1 MSMRFGKKYNQN
13 GGAYE
18 SLFYVIGLFV
28 TIFIGIVIYYRT
40 IGYTISF
47 GWNKLFFIL
56 EKKQPVDLSLRVN
69 EEEKA
74 TVTLEPQPAPVI
86 PPLPTSILPL
96 SPEERPNGLP
106 GATEASSSIFE
117 PNKQNEEVFNISR
130 NIYKYDDAEPLCKA
144 MGAELATYDQILE
157 AHKKGADW
165 CNYGWVKGQM
175 AVFPTQEKTWERL
188 QKGDNTNKYAC
199 GKPGLNGGYFDNP
212 ELAFGVNCFGPKP
225 LQNQT
230 DDLQNSAEFTTP
242 PTAEQIEFDKKVQ
255 KFREQ
260 LENISVLPFK
270 RGQWSE

>member
-1 MSMRFGKKYNQN
+1 MKGKRFYQN

-18 SLFYVIGLFV
+18 TFFYLIGLFV
-28 TIFIGIVIYYRT
+28 AIFIGIVIYYKT

-47 GWNKLFFIL
+47 GWDKLFFIL
-56 EKKQPVDLSLRVN
+56 EKKQFVDVN
-69 EEEKA
+69 LTVDKKEEA
-74 TVTLEPQPAPVI
+74 AVTLVPQPEPVLPEVPAI
-86 PPLPTSILPL
+86 PAILPL

-106 GATEASSSIFE
+106 GATEASTSIFE
-117 PNKQNEEVFNISR
+117 PSKPHEEVFNISR

-157 AHKKGADW
+157 AYKKGADW

-175 AVFPTQEKTWERL
+175 AVFPTQEKTWEKL
-188 QKGDNTNKYAC
+188 QKDRNTNKYAC

-212 ELAFGVNCFGPKP
+212 DLAFGVNCFGPKP
-225 LQNQT
+225 LQNET

-260 LENISVLPFK
+260 LGNVSVLPFN
-270 RGQWSE
+270 REHWSS